1 MAWSP
6 RELLFA
12 MAGIT
17 SKADG
22 ASTRSS
28 KTLFDGLRGPAMT
41 LDAEPSSWARIVG
54 PCFTARGM
62 SEALGWE
69 ESDVLEAG
77 DDLRLAVRTSD
88 GVILY
93 PAFQLHQGNVV
104 RGLPDVLLVLRS
116 GTAGDWTWAQFLN
129 VEIPG
134 EPTNVQ
140 KLQEGHLDE
149 VLRDA
154 RQTAAAWRS

>member
-1 MAWSP
+1 MSNDGP
-6 RELLFA
+6 IRSREERLNGVLEAFH
-12 MAGIT
+12 
-17 SKADG
+17 SCRLDG
-22 ASTRSS
+22 PESTRAAVR
-28 KTLFDGLRGPAMT
+28 DGWDYIEGRRS
-41 LDAEPSSWARIVG
+41 LDEII
-54 PCFTARGM
+54 
-62 SEALGWE
+62 

-77 DDLRLAVRTSD
+77 DDLRLLAVRTSD

-140 KLQEGHLDE
+140 KIQEGHLDE